1 MSLEKRRRG
10 EGPGSEQRR
19 GGGGGRW
26 PWEAGRRGC
35 GSAAAGS
42 GCTERLGAELVPG
55 SAAPFITADREHDAR
70 RDGHRV
76 YTASSWGSV
85 TKRYFIDAYVQGT
98 FKRDYRTENL
108 YAAFR

>member
-10 EGPGSEQRR
+10 EGPGSVQRR
-19 GGGGGRW
+19 GGGGV
-26 PWEAGRRGC
+26 PWEVGRRGC

-85 TKRYFIDAYVQGT
+85 TKRYFIDAYVRGT